1 MSRDLEVEIEPFNLA
16 STQSQT
22 TREQNPTRLP
32 LWELKC
38 IDDQNGK
45 FEWLYYALS
54 IEIVNSCKLWSVE
67 IQNKKHF
74 DVIDALEFNFVGS

>member
-45 FEWLYYALS
+45 FE
-54 IEIVNSCKLWSVE
+54 
-67 IQNKKHF
+67 
-74 DVIDALEFNFVGS
+74 